1 MYKLVLHGEQREA
14 VEGQTGNW
22 EGLWDESVLVSRTC
36 CNKQPQTEWLKAR
49 DIYARSSRGQKSESK
64 VS

>member
-22 EGLWDESVLVSRTC
+22 EGLWDESVLVSWTC
-36 CNKQPQTEWLKAR
+36 CNKQRLKAR
-49 DIYARSSRGQKSESK
+49 DIYARSSRGQKSKSK